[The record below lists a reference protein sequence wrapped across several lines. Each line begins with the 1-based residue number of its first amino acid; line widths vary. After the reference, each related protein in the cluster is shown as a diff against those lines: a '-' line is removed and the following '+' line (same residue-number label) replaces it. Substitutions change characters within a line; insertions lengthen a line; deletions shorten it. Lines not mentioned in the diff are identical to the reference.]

1 MKSVQ
6 PLNPSDTDFMG
17 KLFEKYFPLM
27 KKAVLS
33 VNQDSTETED
43 LVVEAFIRV
52 TNKINLLKTLDEP
65 ALAAYLRI
73 AARNVAIK
81 DVKRKNQFS
90 FLHIE
95 SIYEQVEE
103 SPEEEI
109 ESDEGFHNLLSGLS
123 QIDKEITFLR
133 YYLDYDIKTIAK
145 ETGLRRGY
153 ISERLYQI
161 HGKLRKKLQKEGEQ

>member
-1 MKSVQ
+1 MKPVQ
-6 PLNPSDTDFMG
+6 PLNPSEAGFMG
-17 KLFEKYFPLM
+17 EIFEKFFPLM

-33 VNQDSTETED
+33 VQQDSAETED

-73 AARNVAIK
+73 TARNVAIK
-81 DVKRKNQFS
+81 DVKRKNRFS
-90 FLHIE
+90 FLSVE
-95 SIYEQVEE
+95 KLYEQVEE

-109 ESDEGFHNLLSGLS
+109 ESEEGFHNLLSGLS
-123 QIDKEITFLR
+123 PMEKDLVYFR

-161 HGKLRKKLQKEGEQ
+161 RKKIRNKLERKGKQ

>member
-17 KLFEKYFPLM
+17 KLFEKYFSLM

-73 AARNVAIK
+73 TARNVAIK
-81 DVKRKNQFS
+81 DVKRKNRFS
-90 FLHIE
+90 FLSVE
-95 SIYEQVEE
+95 KLYEQVEE

-109 ESDEGFHNLLSGLS
+109 ESDEGVCNLLSGLS

-161 HGKLRKKLQKEGEQ
+161 RGKFRKKLQKEGEQ

>member
-1 MKSVQ
+1 M
-6 PLNPSDTDFMG
+6 
-17 KLFEKYFPLM
+17 
-27 KKAVLS
+27 
-33 VNQDSTETED
+33 
-43 LVVEAFIRV
+43 EAFIRV

-73 AARNVAIK
+73 TARNVAIK
-81 DVKRKNQFS
+81 DVKRKNRFS

-95 SIYEQVEE
+95 NIYEQVEE

-109 ESDEGFHNLLSGLS
+109 ESEEGFHNLLSGLS
-123 QIDKEITFLR
+123 PLEKDLVFFR
-133 YYLDYDIKTIAK
+133 YYFDYDIKTIAE

-161 HGKLRKKLQKEGEQ
+161 RGKIRKKLQKEGEQ

>member
-6 PLNPSDTDFMG
+6 PLNPSDADFMG
-17 KLFEKYFPLM
+17 ELFEKYYPMM

-33 VNQDSTETED
+33 VNPDSTETED
-43 LVVEAFIRV
+43 LVVEAFIRI
-52 TNKINLLKTLDEP
+52 TSQINRLKTLDEP

-73 AARNVAIK
+73 TARNVAIK
-81 DVKRKNQFS
+81 AIKRQNRFP

-95 SIYEQVEE
+95 SIYEQVEG
-103 SPEEEI
+103 SPQDAI
-109 ESDEGFHNLLSGLS
+109 ESNEQFQTLLSGLS
-123 QIDKEITFLR
+123 QMEKDLLFLR
-133 YYLDYDIKTIAK
+133 YYLDYDIKAIAK

-161 HGKLRKKLQKEGEQ
+161 RGKLRKKLEKEGEP